1 MVKVKICGLRLHQ
14 DIEYV
19 NVLKPDYV
27 GFVFAESKRRVTFEK
42 AKSLSLMLHDDIIP
56 VGVFVNE
63 KIEHILN
70 LVTDRVIKMVQL
82 HGDED
87 EAYIRL
93 LKEKVSVPI
102 IKAVRVKDTQS
113 IVNAQKLP
121 VEYLLLD
128 TYTEG
133 IMGGSGKTFDHS
145 LIPALNKPY
154 FLAGG
159 LTPDNITEILS
170 KQSPFAVDVSGGVE
184 TNGYKDM
191 GKISEF
197 IQTVKQF

>member
-1 MVKVKICGLRLHQ
+1 
-14 DIEYV
+14 
-19 NVLKPDYV
+19 
-27 GFVFAESKRRVTFEK
+27 
-42 AKSLSLMLHDDIIP
+42 MLHDDIIP

-63 KIEHILN
+63 KIEDILN

-133 IMGGSGKTFDHS
+133 IMGGSGQSFDHS
-145 LIPALNKPY
+145 
-154 FLAGG
+154 
-159 LTPDNITEILS
+159 
-170 KQSPFAVDVSGGVE
+170 
-184 TNGYKDM
+184 
-191 GKISEF
+191 
-197 IQTVKQF
+197 